1 MKNKFSDQDLMA
13 FADGELKGGVAMDI
27 LGILVDKSEGYEELR
42 KRLQVYTKTR
52 HALIN
57 SLLGE
62 EK

>member
-13 FADGELKGGVAMDI
+13 FSDGELKGGVAMDI

-42 KRLQVYTKTR
+42 KRLKVYTKTR

-62 EK
+62 DK

>member
-62 EK
+62 DK

>member
-1 MKNKFSDQDLMA
+1 MKNKFTDQDLMA

-62 EK
+62 DK

>member
-52 HALIN
+52 NALIN

-62 EK
+62 DK

>member
-1 MKNKFSDQDLMA
+1 MKNKFTNEELMA

-62 EK
+62 TK

>member
-1 MKNKFSDQDLMA
+1 MKNKFTDQDLMA

-52 HALIN
+52 HSLII

-62 EK
+62 DK

>member
-1 MKNKFSDQDLMA
+1 MKNKFTNQDLMA

-62 EK
+62 DK